1 MVLHVRPLQ
10 GLSCNSIFSHP
21 SANSAGTLSCK
32 IWTRDPCKTN
42 DATWTHLSQHNL
54 TPFHGWVNVSGSVC
68 ETGQCCSLHQLG
80 WELTLGDAKWF
91 VQGHKTRR
99 EAGQVLCSGS
109 RCCLFPMPVSRVR
122 EKNYWKLSCSSSSH
136 LHWAKRNWSVW
147 AWKHTSLPRAELGSP
162 ERTKKTNI
170 SNSCCSWRLLLQEF
184 DL

>member
-122 EKNYWKLSCSSSSH
+122 EKKL
-136 LHWAKRNWSVW
+136 LKVVLLLL
-147 AWKHTSLPRAELGSP
+147 LPPALGKAELKCMGLETHLPASGRAGEP
-162 ERTKKTNI
+162 WKDKENQH
-170 SNSCCSWRLLLQEF
+170 L
-184 DL
+184 